1 MKSLITNHLRACSGN
16 AMIIFDEVQKV
27 APGALE
33 ILRSGLKERGSF
45 STATGESISTAN
57 TIFLFISD
65 IGALQL
71 QNLLLLHEDRDAIPI
86 QTIQIEMKN
95 ALDEQW
101 KRLRFGETI
110 RNVIPFLPME
120 SSQIEAVFRLK
131 LKSIARRQRH
141 IFWANLIVE
150 DSLINHLSGTK
161 SILYRN
167 VTTSFVGPL
176 GDTFTRS
183 KLFAK
188 GGARSVE
195 NGNYILDLIPL
206 YRTVQ

>member
-1 MKSLITNHLRACSGN
+1 MKNLIINHLKACSGN

-27 APGALE
+27 APGTLE
-33 ILRSGLKERGSF
+33 ILRSGLRERGSF
-45 STATGESISTAN
+45 TTATGVSISTVN

-65 IGALQL
+65 IGASQL
-71 QNLLLLHEDRDAIPI
+71 QNLILQHEDRDFIPI
-86 QTIQIEMKN
+86 QTIQINMKN

-120 SSQIEAVFRLK
+120 TPQIEAVFRLK

-150 DSLINHLSGTK
+150 NSLINHLSGTK
-161 SILYRN
+161 SIQYN
-167 VTTSFVGPL
+167 NYTKSFTGPS
-176 GDTFTRS
+176 GDKITRS

-188 GGARSVE
+188 GGARSIE
-195 NGNYILDLIPL
+195 NGKL
-206 YRTVQ
+206 